1 MKGEI
6 EHRAEEKKQE
16 KKKVDKE
23 EKKAK
28 EKSEK
33 KPEKKAG
40 KKTEEKAAQKED
52 KKSKVKTEQK
62 AEQKPDKKTEQKA
75 EKKAEEKQ
83 DAKEAE
89 QKEKKKAPLEKPLEK
104 MTIKELREIAK
115 KIPDIIGV
123 HGMNKPELYSAILK
137 ARGLDDKPL
146 KKKAD
151 DSVRGIK
158 KKIRA
163 FKAERKTALEAK
175 GKKMAKIY
183 KRRISRLKGKLRRAA

>member
-1 MKGEI
+1 M
-6 EHRAEEKKQE
+6 AEEKKQE

-40 KKTEEKAAQKED
+40 KKTEEKAEQKED

-62 AEQKPDKKTEQKA
+62 AEQKPDKKT
-75 EKKAEEKQ
+75 
-83 DAKEAE
+83 E

>member
-1 MKGEI
+1 M
-6 EHRAEEKKQE
+6 AEEKKQE

-75 EKKAEEKQ
+75 KEKVEEKAEQKAEKKPDK
-83 DAKEAE
+83 KTE